1 MDLTLTYWLTKAHL
15 GSLALEPEYSA
26 SASVAKVAS
35 QDPKLLQAQSKIITI
50 AKVSALAALNL
61 AISQVGF
68 LDRLVYLPSYYHFV
82 RRLDCGLK
90 VCSTDAS
97 KTLFFPSSTEFS
109 FSDIVL
115 ATYCYSFNA
124 NIDSC

>member
-26 SASVAKVAS
+26 SATVAKAAS

-61 AISQVGF
+61 AINQVGF

-82 RRLDCGLK
+82 R
-90 VCSTDAS
+90 
-97 KTLFFPSSTEFS
+97 
-109 FSDIVL
+109 
-115 ATYCYSFNA
+115 
-124 NIDSC
+124 